1 MFLVKKYSRNTQFSA
16 RKSQFSLTQLYAVKK
31 NTQMSFTSSLK
42 REQDSL
48 PQIKL
53 RFKYLKKFQILRTSF
68 LCQPFLTWLKANVGV
83 ARKRLTACEPV
94 RLEIERLQVTFVVRK
109 YLKACRQPPVQ
120 GSICYEYQL
129 EDILWDCGWETAHRR
144 GTVQAFKALVEGYPE
159 VQPIVRGRTI
169 VFGKDSGVA
178 LAGQIVLYSGEVIS
192 LERNSVTFLPG
203 EKQLAECGQDCTQG

>member
-1 MFLVKKYSRNTQFSA
+1 M
-16 RKSQFSLTQLYAVKK
+16 
-31 NTQMSFTSSLK
+31 
-42 REQDSL
+42 
-48 PQIKL
+48 
-53 RFKYLKKFQILRTSF
+53 
-68 LCQPFLTWLKANVGV
+68 GV
-83 ARKRLTACEPV
+83 ARKRLAACEPV
-94 RLEIERLQVTFVVRK
+94 RLEIERLQVTFVARK

-192 LERNSVTFLPG
+192 LERYSETFFPG
-203 EKQLAECGQDCTQG
+203 EKQLAECGEDCTQG